1 MIILAP
7 HIRDL
12 IHNFMR
18 LNILQEIPSECKKR
32 ETCSIMQFISKKK
45 PQKIYLIV
53 KICNC
58 FIASKY
64 TITLHEAQRI
74 EEQEDFL
81 KP

>member
-45 PQKIYLIV
+45 PQKIYL
-53 KICNC
+53 
-58 FIASKY
+58 ARLY
-64 TITLHEAQRI
+64 
-74 EEQEDFL
+74 DM
-81 KP
+81 